1 MQQHKKQNNHALST
15 KSDVLH
21 YYCSHMKRLLQ
32 YSCLCAKNNHTL
44 STKFSAT
51 FRFLLICK
59 TITSVQ
65 SVKKQN
71 NHAIFRS
78 LTSHSLSSSLLYSSP
93 LFSLYTCLLHLLC
106 TRLRLLVS
114 RISFFVSASASRH
127 ECFSHALYLDMHVM
141 SYMRCLASRFHY
153 VHASL
158 LYLYTSSRAS
168 WLHAL
173 TSYHTLHHCSV
184 PVQRTSRQ
192 SELCRGLATSAQH
205 PLPAILLCTM
215 LYRLSYTDT
224 RVNLRRTPESQIAQE
239 TACMMD
245 IV

>member
-1 MQQHKKQNNHALST
+1 MTTSIQSVKNILSI

-21 YYCSHMKRLLQ
+21 YYCTYMKRPLQYTSQKITTHLQRSLARHLGSCSYVKRLLQ
-32 YSCLCAKNNHTL
+32 YS
-44 STKFSAT
+44 
-51 FRFLLICK
+51 
-59 TITSVQ
+59 Q
-65 SVKKQN
+65 SKKQN

-78 LTSHSLSSSLLYSSP
+78 PTSLSRSPPIFLSSLL
-93 LFSLYTCLLHLLC
+93 FSLHTCLLHLLC

-114 RISFFVSASASRH
+114 RLCFSSLLLASRH

-168 WLHAL
+168 WLYAL

-184 PVQRTSRQ
+184 LVQRTSRQ

-205 PLPAILLCTM
+205 PLPVISTLHM
-215 LYRLSYTDT
+215 LYKLSY
-224 RVNLRRTPESQIAQE
+224 RIRE
-239 TACMMD
+239 
-245 IV
+245 